1 MEVARHEGEE
11 REGNARGVLQAAGVV
26 IDRPRQP
33 HYHLLDVWEAVMS
46 EPILR
51 LFAGDPY
58 RCEQALAAR
67 DAALRAADSHL
78 ERHVHFGDEVEL
90 GALELD
96 LTSLSLFASGR
107 HFVVRRVEKVRS
119 AKALAALLERPFA
132 EGTYLT
138 LIAETLRAT
147 HPVAKAAKAQN
158 AFVSLPS
165 PRGSA
170 IRANAREILSQQGV
184 VLTGPAFQEFLHRC
198 GSDLMTIAREADKL
212 ATLASE
218 RPIDEPIVERTVFP
232 SAERTVYPFYDRL
245 GEGELGAALAELRDL
260 REDPTR
266 ILGGILRHLTRL
278 VMIRVL
284 LDRKTPPSE
293 MADSVGVQEWLLRRL
308 VGQAKRRPFAQLACA
323 LRRGVNLDREI
334 KSGLVRP
341 EDALLS
347 LVLASAGPGSTP
359 TPRRPSRG

>member
-1 MEVARHEGEE
+1 
-11 REGNARGVLQAAGVV
+11 
-26 IDRPRQP
+26 
-33 HYHLLDVWEAVMS
+33 MS

-67 DAALRAADSHL
+67 DAALRAADPHL

-96 LTSLSLFASGR
+96 LTSLSLFAAGR
-107 HFVVRRVEKVRS
+107 HFVVRRVEKVRA

-147 HPVAKAAKAQN
+147 HPVAKTAKAKD
-158 AFVSLPS
+158 ALVSLPS

-170 IRANAREILSQQGV
+170 IRANAQEILSQRGV
-184 VLTGPAFQEFLHRC
+184 VLTGPAFQELLHRC

-218 RPIDEPIVERTVFP
+218 RPIDEPTVERTVFP

-245 GEGELGAALAELRDL
+245 GEGELGAALAELHDL

-308 VGQAKRRPFAQLACA
+308 VGQAKRRSFAQLACA
-323 LRRGVNLDREI
+323 LRRGVDLDREI

-341 EDALLS
+341 DDALLS
-347 LVLASAGPGSTP
+347 LVLVSAGPGSTP
-359 TPRRPSRG
+359 KPQP